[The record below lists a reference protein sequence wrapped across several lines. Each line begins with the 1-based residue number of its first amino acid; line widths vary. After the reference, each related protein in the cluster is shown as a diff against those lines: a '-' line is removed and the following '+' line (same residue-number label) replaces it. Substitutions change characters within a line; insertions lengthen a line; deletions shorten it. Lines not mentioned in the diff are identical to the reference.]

1 MFRQKS
7 LYIIWAITVVM
18 ILLNLQMIE
27 QRTFSTLLCESGTL
41 VTMLS
46 PLFTA
51 IFFSADHSSG
61 FIKNYVGSVSDKTV
75 IIAARAVIIL
85 IQNLLSCCVVV
96 ISGLLLTRSIGD
108 TKIAVVYTMCMLLAG
123 LGCSFAVMLIT
134 DLFRKTVPALIL
146 TLAIGT
152 GILCELI
159 STITAFA
166 TDGDIII
173 KNYLLTGM
181 FQIFGETQSSSDA
194 VKVVLISVIYIAAAL
209 TASVF
214 SIKKRD
220 VI

>member
-1 MFRQKS
+1 
-7 LYIIWAITVVM
+7 
-18 ILLNLQMIE
+18 
-27 QRTFSTLLCESGTL
+27 
-41 VTMLS
+41 
-46 PLFTA
+46 
-51 IFFSADHSSG
+51 
-61 FIKNYVGSVSDKTV
+61 
-75 IIAARAVIIL
+75 
-85 IQNLLSCCVVV
+85 
-96 ISGLLLTRSIGD
+96 
-108 TKIAVVYTMCMLLAG
+108 MLLAG

-194 VKVVLISVIYIAAAL
+194 VKVVLISVIYIAASL